1 VERSGS
7 DIALSVANAS
17 IEFVDKCSVEKITAG
32 RMMSTPERVQLDAL
46 ASAGLVYVPLP
57 EAGVLTFGQNLFD
70 VWPAAFKKGV
80 LLLEDRPRGE
90 EDEADPEARF
100 LGCYRL
106 RFDDGWGLQNA
117 GFLGR
122 FLVWIDHPR
131 VFMNFSFSEF
141 SGLCCPPEGVQCVFG
156 QSLGAL
162 IEQFAY
168 YAERLVEEDDRSF
181 YLGLADHYSK
191 QWSLRA
197 TTGS

>member
-1 VERSGS
+1 VGKSGS

-17 IEFVDKCSVEKITAG
+17 IESVAKCSVEKITAG
-32 RMMSTPERVQLDAL
+32 RMMSTPERAHLDAL
-46 ASAGLVYVPLP
+46 TSAGLVYVPLP
-57 EAGVLTFGQNLFD
+57 EAGLLTFAQKLFD
-70 VWPAAFKKGV
+70 VWPVAFKEGV

-131 VFMNFSFSEF
+131 AFMNFSFSEF
-141 SGLCCPPEGVQCVFG
+141 SGLCCPPEQVQSVFG
-156 QSLGAL
+156 QSLATL
-162 IEQFAY
+162 VKQFAD
-168 YAERLVEEDDRSF
+168 YADKVTEEVDRSF
-181 YLGLADHYSK
+181 YLSLADHYSK
-191 QWSLRA
+191 QWLLRA
-197 TTGS
+197 R